1 MAEVGGRRRGE
12 GEIGVE
18 NCHLED
24 VEICVAC
31 TVLYSVA
38 VFITQCANRNI
49 LLSSSTPPESMECTL
64 RIK

>member
-1 MAEVGGRRRGE
+1 MAEVGGRRRRE

-38 VFITQCANRNI
+38 VFIIVCR
-49 LLSSSTPPESMECTL
+49 
-64 RIK
+64 